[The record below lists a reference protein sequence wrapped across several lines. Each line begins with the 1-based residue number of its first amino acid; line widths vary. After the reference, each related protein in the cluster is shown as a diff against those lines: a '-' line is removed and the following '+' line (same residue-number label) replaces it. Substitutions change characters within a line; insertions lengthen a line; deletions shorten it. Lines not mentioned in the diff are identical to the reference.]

1 MEKTKNEI
9 LAITLREVLLILS
22 FPLIFLEHNY

>member
-9 LAITLREVLLILS
+9 LVTLREVLLMHTCHL
-22 FPLIFLEHNY
+22 FLLKQNY